1 MLTSPMALGRNGYQI
16 WRVLLLYGLCVG
28 AWGQLEPNNN
38 LKINVHGLEL
48 TQAQNIQRQEVL
60 QKMCDSLSGA
70 NSLQTDD
77 LTEQQME
84 HLLVDRKH
92 HFLYCYVPKVACTN
106 WKRVLM
112 ILTDAWNGTEPLQ
125 IPANIAHSPGVFVKF
140 SALSEAEKAQ
150 VLADYTRF
158 IVTRHPFERLL
169 SAYRN
174 KLEGNLPSAQ
184 YFQARVG
191 RQIVKHFRPNASNA
205 SLGNDVTFSEF
216 AQYLLTPELS
226 MNYQAN
232 QSFNEHWEPITNLC
246 NPCFIKYN
254 VIGKYET
261 LIEDSALALQ
271 IINATVTFPAG
282 QRTSGTSERMRTYF
296 DTLPIGTLRGLY
308 QLYENDFKLF
318 GYSLDDVLGFEL
330 G

>member
-1 MLTSPMALGRNGYQI
+1 M
-16 WRVLLLYGLCVG
+16 
-28 AWGQLEPNNN
+28 
-38 LKINVHGLEL
+38 
-48 TQAQNIQRQEVL
+48 L
-60 QKMCDSLSGA
+60 QKMCDSLNGA
-70 NSLQTDD
+70 KVPSNDD

-84 HLLVDRKH
+84 HLLVDKKH
-92 HFLYCYVPKVACTN
+92 NFLYCYVPKVACTN

-112 ILTDAWNGTEPLQ
+112 ILTDAWNGTEPLD
-125 IPANIAHSPGVFVKF
+125 IPAKLAHSPGIFVKF
-140 SALSEAEKAQ
+140 SALPDEEKAQ

-158 IVTRHPFERLL
+158 IITRHPFERLL

-174 KLEGNLPSAQ
+174 KLEGNLSSAQ

-191 RQIVKHFRPNASNA
+191 RQIIKHFRPNASNL
-205 SLGNDVTFSEF
+205 SLATGNDVTFSEF

-246 NPCFIKYN
+246 NPCLVKYN

-261 LIEDSALALQ
+261 LIEDSALALHL
-271 IINATVTFPAG
+271 INGTVTFPAG

-296 DTLPIGTLRGLY
+296 DTLPIGILRGLY
-308 QLYENDFKLF
+308 QLYEKDFKLF

-330 G
+330 

>member
-1 MLTSPMALGRNGYQI
+1 MTFGLNSYHG
-16 WRVLLLYGLCVG
+16 WRVLLLLCGFFLG
-28 AWGQLEPNNN
+28 ALGQLEPNNN

-48 TQAQNIQRQEVL
+48 TQAQNIQRQEML
-60 QKMCDSLSGA
+60 QKMCDSLDEA
-70 NSLQTDD
+70 NSLTPDD
-77 LTEQQME
+77 LTDEQMD
-84 HLLVDRKH
+84 HLLVDKKH
-92 HFLYCYVPKVACTN
+92 KFLYCYVPKVACTN

-125 IPANIAHSPGVFVKF
+125 IPAKLAHSPGIFVKLN
-140 SALSEAEKAQ
+140 ALSAEEKAQ
-150 VLADYTRF
+150 ILSDYTRF

-174 KLEGNLPSAQ
+174 KLEGNMPSAQ

-191 RQIVKHFRPNASNA
+191 RQIIKHFRPNASNV
-205 SLGNDVTFSEF
+205 SLATGNDVTFSEF

-226 MNYQAN
+226 KSAN
-232 QSFNEHWEPITNLC
+232 HSFNEHWEPITNLC
-246 NPCFIKYN
+246 NPCLIKYN

-261 LIEDSALALQ
+261 LIEDSALALHL
-271 IINATVTFPAG
+271 INASVTFPAG